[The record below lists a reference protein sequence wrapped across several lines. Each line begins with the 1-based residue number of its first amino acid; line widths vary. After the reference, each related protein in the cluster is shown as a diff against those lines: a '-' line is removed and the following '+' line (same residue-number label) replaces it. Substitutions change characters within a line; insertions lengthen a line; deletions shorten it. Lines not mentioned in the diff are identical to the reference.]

1 MKTTELIISDSP
13 SSLAID
19 TANAG
24 LLYWLVEY
32 GNAEVAGS
40 PAETINAKK
49 ADLKKFYE
57 WFTATLHSDDI
68 DDWVLHKGTL
78 SAARFGVSPYS

>member
-1 MKTTELIISDSP
+1 MEPTMKSTELIISDSP
-13 SSLAID
+13 TSLAID

-40 PAETINAKK
+40 PPETINAKK

-57 WFTATLHSDDI
+57 
-68 DDWVLHKGTL
+68 
-78 SAARFGVSPYS
+78 